1 MKESSDIPLKT
12 ERSVLIL
19 ILSVTFLIKL
29 ILLFLLDPFLRSDS
43 LDYQTLANSILNGE
57 YSLNGKPT
65 AYVGIG
71 YPAFLSGIFFIFGEG
86 QFYVRLIQSVIEAG
100 TALLFYGVSRRF
112 FSIKYSLLSVT
123 IYSFFP
129 SNILYSQ
136 TILSE
141 PLFGFFSMAVLYL
154 FLRDDFSK
162 KPFKIF
168 FAGLIFGL
176 AVLIRTAYL
185 PVCILVPLYFNSHR
199 NEIFKSSKIKSAV
212 IFSLIFFMGMIIVIA
227 PWSIRNKLMV
237 GTYSLGTTSGL
248 NFWAGSN
255 PDATGSY
262 FMKPEDKLPGDYSNE
277 ADRDREYFK
286 LGLEYAVSHPVNYM
300 ILGIKKIGY
309 LFSSERMIINY
320 FSETLSGQ
328 TSTDVYRSANPL
340 FTLLVNIPYFII
352 IMLGLWGLMFFERK
366 KFFIYG
372 SVLIWMITV
381 AAFIALA
388 RYHYVLIP
396 FFILGTVM
404 FISTGKGSLNK
415 ISTGKKIFAAGFS
428 LFLITVWTVEF
439 YLILS

>member
-1 MKESSDIPLKT
+1 MNEISVTPLKT
-12 ERSVLIL
+12 ERSVLIF
-19 ILSVTFLIKL
+19 ILSCAFLIKL
-29 ILLFLLDPFLRSDS
+29 ILLFLLDPVLRSDS
-43 LDYQTLANSILNGE
+43 LDYQTLANSLLNGE

-86 QFYVRLIQSVIEAG
+86 QFYVRLVQSVIEAG

-112 FSIKYSLLSVT
+112 FSIKHSLISVA
-123 IYSFFP
+123 IFSFFP

-154 FLRDDFSK
+154 FLRDDFSR
-162 KPFKIF
+162 KPIQIF
-168 FAGLIFGL
+168 VAGLIFGL

-185 PVCILVPLYFNSHR
+185 PICILVPLFFYSYR
-199 NEIFKSSKIKSAV
+199 EEIFKTSKVRSAV
-212 IFSLIFFMGMIIVIA
+212 IFSMIFFMGMILVIA
-227 PWSIRNKLMV
+227 PWSIRNKMMV

-248 NFWAGSN
+248 NFWLGSN

-262 FMKPEDKLPGDYSNE
+262 FIKPDDMLPGDYSNE
-277 ADRDREYFK
+277 ADRDKEYFK
-286 LGLEYAVSHPVNYM
+286 LGLDYAVSHPVNYM

-309 LFSSERMIINY
+309 LYSSERMIVNY
-320 FSETLSGQ
+320 FTETLPGQ
-328 TSTDVYRSANPL
+328 TSTDVYRSASPL

-352 IMLGLWGLMFFERK
+352 MLLGTWGLMYFGRK

-372 SVLIWMITV
+372 SVLIWIFTV
-381 AAFIALA
+381 VVFIALA

-404 FISTGKGSLNK
+404 FLSLGRGSLNE
-415 ISTGKKIFAAGFS
+415 ISTNKKILAAGFS
-428 LFLITVWTVEF
+428 LFLIAVWTVEF
-439 YLILS
+439 YLMMR